1 MVIRKARIED
11 AVILVAAERETAQ
24 APGQLVS
31 RPYEITREALE
42 RKITELADNGR
53 YIVAEQDGKIVG
65 HALLDPMPLEAISH
79 VFRLTIVVHPGY
91 LSQGIGT
98 ALMTNLMD
106 WAKQNPDVEKIEL
119 LVRAT
124 NLRAIRMYS
133 KLGFMEE
140 GRFKKR
146 VRLFDGDFI
155 DDLAMAWFPPK

>member
-24 APGQLVS
+24 TSGLLVS
-31 RPYEITREALE
+31 RPYELTLEASE
-42 RKITELADNGR
+42 TKIAALADTGR

-79 VFRLTIVVHPGY
+79 VFRLTIVVHPSY
-91 LSQGIGT
+91 LGQGIGM
-98 ALMTNLMD
+98 ALMKDLMN
-106 WAKQNPDVEKIEL
+106 WAKQNPGVEKIEL

-146 VRLFDGDFI
+146 IRLADGDFI

>member
-1 MVIRKARIED
+1 MSSLWKPPKRKSP
-11 AVILVAAERETAQ
+11 T
-24 APGQLVS
+24 
-31 RPYEITREALE
+31 
-42 RKITELADNGR
+42 LADTGR

-79 VFRLTIVVHPGY
+79 VFRLTIVVHPSY
-91 LSQGIGT
+91 LGQGIGT
-98 ALMTNLMD
+98 ALMKDLMN
-106 WAKQNPDVEKIEL
+106 WAKQNPGVEKIEL

-146 VRLFDGDFI
+146 IRLADGDFI

>member
-24 APGQLVS
+24 TPGLLVS
-31 RPYEITREALE
+31 QSYELTLEASE
-42 RKITELADNGR
+42 TKIAELTDTGR

-91 LSQGIGT
+91 LGQGIGT
-98 ALMTNLMD
+98 ALMKDLMN
-106 WAKQNPDVEKIEL
+106 WARQNPGVEKIEL

-146 VRLFDGDFI
+146 IRLADGNFI